1 MKKLLKVAAAA
12 TLLVSFAPSISAQ
25 ELANTKVVTT
35 ANVQPLSVAETQ
47 QILREVAVSK
57 GIPAEILKAMAFV
70 ETGMKQ
76 FNSDGT
82 PIEAT
87 DGGIGIMQ
95 LTLTPS
101 EISQFNVDVE
111 KLKYDTKY
119 NIEQGANHLL
129 RKWKN
134 KNLPQVNNHEQ
145 NKIEDWYFAVMAY
158 NGLSKRNDPNFSGSN
173 AYQEKVFNSIR
184 DNSQIPLG
192 NTPKLSIAYPNPSAP
207 ELMEF
212 PGGVDYQWPT
222 RTNTT
227 QNYMAK
233 EIGYT
238 YNTFG
243 VPSKLR
249 KSITDTTS
257 TGYLNYTPVQI
268 EGGPYDSP
276 SIYNHFAFYKVK
288 GTNFDGYMASS
299 NLQTSKDVKLF
310 TDISGEVQRSVTFL
324 QTRKTINGYADGFR
338 AGVQIPR
345 KQAAALIVQALDLKL
360 PSGYKMKA
368 TDVSASDPL
377 YQYMMI
383 AEAHGIMGA
392 GGTFKPNDLLIRSDM
407 ATILVRAYSEVFE
420 NPPASYKF
428 AGVDTTDP
436 NYANINKLAYNGI
449 TVNNPFNRN
458 GYLTRGEYARFLERS
473 VIKQEAKQH

>member
-12 TLLVSFAPSISAQ
+12 TLLVSFAPSISA
-25 ELANTKVVTT
+25 EGITRTKVVS
-35 ANVQPLSVAETQ
+35 AADEQPLSVAETQ
-47 QILREVAVSK
+47 QILREVAVAK
-57 GIPAEILKAMAFV
+57 GIPAEILKAIAFV

-76 FNSDGT
+76 YNNDGT
-82 PIEAT
+82 PIKTA

-95 LTLTPS
+95 LTLSAS

-119 NIEQGANHLL
+119 NIEQGADHLL

-134 KNLPQVNNHEQ
+134 MNLPKVNNYEQ
-145 NKIEDWYFAVMAY
+145 DKLEDWYFAVMAY
-158 NGLSKRNDPNFSGSN
+158 NGLSKRNDPNFYGSN
-173 AYQEKVFNSIR
+173 AYQEKVFKSIR

-192 NTPKLSIAYPNPSAP
+192 NTPKLNIAYPNPSAP
-207 ELMEF
+207 DLMEF
-212 PGGVDYQWPT
+212 PGGVDYKWPT
-222 RTNTT
+222 STNTT
-227 QNYMAK
+227 QNYLAK

-238 YNTFG
+238 YNSFG

-249 KSITDTTS
+249 KTLTDPGS
-257 TGYLNYTPVQI
+257 TGYLNFTPVQI
-268 EGGPYDSP
+268 QSGPYDSP
-276 SIYNHFAFYKVK
+276 SIYNHFVFYNVK
-288 GTNFDGYMASS
+288 GTNFEGLMASS
-299 NLQTSKDVKLF
+299 NLLISQDVKLF

-338 AGVQIPR
+338 AEVKLPR

-368 TDVSASDPL
+368 TDVSANDPL

-392 GGTFKPNDLLIRSDM
+392 GGKFKPNDLLTRSDM
-407 ATILVRAYSEVFE
+407 ATILVRAYSDVFA

-428 AGVDTTDP
+428 AGVDIKDP

-473 VIKQEAKQH
+473 VLKKEAKQQ